1 MQQFYIRLRQ
11 LRQNKRMTLDA
22 LAKELGTTKTT
33 LSRYE
38 NNKRLPDADF
48 IANAALFF
56 NVSADYLLNLTNHP
70 TTVSD
75 FLATSDN
82 LAAQLSQ
89 KELQA
94 LRHMVDQL

>member
-1 MQQFYIRLRQ
+1 MQAFHVRLRQ

-48 IANAALFF
+48 IANAATYF
-56 NVSADYLLNLTNHP
+56 NVSTDYILNLTNHP

-75 FLATSDN
+75 FLASSETLTKPLSNKELTALRRLVDN
-82 LAAQLSQ
+82 L
-89 KELQA
+89 
-94 LRHMVDQL
+94 

>member
-1 MQQFYIRLRQ
+1 MQAFHVRLRQ

-56 NVSADYLLNLTNHP
+56 NVSTDYILNLTNHP

-75 FLATSDN
+75 FLASADS
-82 LAAQLSQ
+82 LPKPLSN

-94 LRHMVDQL
+94 LRHLVEKL

>member
-1 MQQFYIRLRQ
+1 MQQFHMRLRQ
-11 LRQNKRMTLDA
+11 LRQNKRLTLDA
-22 LAKELGTTKTT
+22 LAKQLGTTKTT

-48 IANAALFF
+48 IVNAAQFF
-56 NVSADYLLNLTNHP
+56 NVSTDYILNLTNHP

-75 FLATSDN
+75 FLATN
-82 LAAQLSQ
+82 GNGATPLSN

-94 LRHMVDQL
+94 LRHLVDQL